1 MRSDLRT
8 MRSNMWN
15 RRNEVETATPEPRK
29 LNPTPPP
36 VVNGAPH
43 ATPASAAAP
52 AAAPAP
58 APAPALIGAELS
70 IIGEVKTEQDLNVA
84 GKVQGPVQCSDAAL
98 CVLADGHVKG
108 NVQAREVIL
117 YGTIEGDVSAKTRL
131 IVRQDGKLIGNV
143 SCAAIM
149 IEETA
154 YFKGSI
160 DIVRAKNGH

>member
-1 MRSDLRT
+1 
-8 MRSNMWN
+8 MWN
-15 RRNEVETATPEPRK
+15 RRHEVEAPSPEPRNV
-29 LNPTPPP
+29 NPTPQP

-43 ATPASAAAP
+43 APVTP
-52 AAAPAP
+52 AAATT
-58 APAPALIGAELS
+58 PAPALIGPELS
-70 IIGEVKTEQDLNVA
+70 IVGEVRTSQDLNVA
-84 GKVQGPVQCSDAAL
+84 GKIQGPVQCSDAAL

-117 YGTIEGDVSAKTRL
+117 YGTIEGDVSARTRL

-160 DIVRAKNGH
+160 DIVRAKNGN

>member
-1 MRSDLRT
+1 

-15 RRNEVETATPEPRK
+15 RRHEVETATPEPRK
-29 LNPTPPP
+29 VTPTPQPI
-36 VVNGAPH
+36 VNGGSH
-43 ATPASAAAP
+43 AAATIP
-52 AAAPAP
+52 VAPAP
-58 APAPALIGAELS
+58 AATPAPALIGAELS
-70 IIGEVKTEQDLNVA
+70 IVGEVKTEQDLNVA
-84 GKVQGPVQCSDAAL
+84 GKVQGPVHCSDAAL
-98 CVLADGHVKG
+98 CVLADGHIKG

-131 IVRQDGKLIGNV
+131 VVRQDGRLIGNV

-160 DIVRAKNGH
+160 DIVRSKNGH